1 MLTNYFKIAFRSLW
15 KNKGYTF
22 LNIAGLA
29 IGMACSFLAALWA
42 YDELSYDQFHENYGT
57 IYQINR
63 NSERDGAIVV
73 NPNTPYPLAQALKQT
88 YPDIAHASRVDWD
101 ASRLLTAGEA
111 RIYQQV
117 IFADPDFLT
126 MFTFPLTEGTIATA
140 LVDPRSIVL
149 SQKTAT
155 SLFGKQDPIGKL
167 IRFNNEIDV
176 KVTGVLANAPANSTL
191 QFDCVLPYSLHP
203 VTDEWYKTL
212 TDNWGNNVVKTYIQ
226 LQPNVSAAQATAK
239 LANFLTAKDP
249 TVKQTLMIHAMADW
263 RLRNK
268 FDNGQIVGGLIEYVR
283 IFIGVAGLVLLIACI
298 NFMNLATARSEKRAK
313 EVGIRKA
320 IGSSRTRLIFHFLG
334 ESTMLAFMG
343 FALAVLLVLLLL
355 PWFNTLTD
363 KAIAFPYANPTYW
376 GIGLGISLVTGVAA
390 GLYPAFYLSS
400 FQPVRV
406 LKSAV
411 QIGKNAGVPR
421 QVLVGLQFSISILL
435 IISVLVISRQ
445 LNYTKNRSV
454 GYERNNLIMLDFSEQ
469 LKQKED
475 VLRNELL
482 RSGYVQSVSGT
493 LAPIT
498 EIRNVNGVQYGG
510 DKSAALVTVSSD
522 YDYLK
527 TFGIRLKTGRG
538 FSPDF
543 ATDSSAM
550 LLNESA
556 VKAMNLSKP
565 LDQQV
570 EHWGKTYHV
579 IGVIDDVLMDSPY
592 DNVRP
597 TGIFFDK
604 QHRLFAN
611 IRFREGVNIQEALAG
626 TKKIVESLAPSY
638 PFAYTFVDQEYA
650 KKFASEERIGN
661 LINAFALLTI
671 FISCLGL
678 FGLAAYT
685 AERRTKEIGVR
696 KVLGAN
702 LSSIV
707 LMLSKE
713 YIYLV
718 LAASLIAS
726 PVAWYFLHNW
736 LQNYTYRIEIPWLI
750 FIVSGVAALIVA
762 LLTVSFQSVRAALMN
777 PVKSLRSE

>member
-1 MLTNYFKIAFRSLW
+1 
-15 KNKGYTF
+15 
-22 LNIAGLA
+22 
-29 IGMACSFLAALWA
+29 
-42 YDELSYDQFHENYGT
+42 
-57 IYQINR
+57 
-63 NSERDGAIVV
+63 
-73 NPNTPYPLAQALKQT
+73 
-88 YPDIAHASRVDWD
+88 
-101 ASRLLTAGEA
+101 
-111 RIYQQV
+111 
-117 IFADPDFLT
+117 
-126 MFTFPLTEGTIATA
+126 
-140 LVDPRSIVL
+140 
-149 SQKTAT
+149 
-155 SLFGKQDPIGKL
+155 
-167 IRFNNEIDV
+167 
-176 KVTGVLANAPANSTL
+176 
-191 QFDCVLPYSLHP
+191 
-203 VTDEWYKTL
+203 
-212 TDNWGNNVVKTYIQ
+212 
-226 LQPNVSAAQATAK
+226 
-239 LANFLTAKDP
+239 
-249 TVKQTLMIHAMADW
+249 MIHAMADW

-268 FDNGQIVGGLIEYVR
+268 FDNGQIVGGLIDYVR
-283 IFIGVAGLVLLIACI
+283 IFSWVAGLVLLIACI

-334 ESTMLAFMG
+334 ESTMLALLG
-343 FALAVLLVLLLL
+343 FALAILLVLLLL

-363 KAIAFPYANPTYW
+363 KTIVFPYTNLTYW
-376 GIGLGISLVTGVAA
+376 LIGLSIALLTGVAA

-421 QVLVGLQFSISILL
+421 QLLVGLQFSISILL

-454 GYERNNLIMLDFSEQ
+454 GYERNNLIMLEFSQE

-482 RSGYVQSVSGT
+482 TSGYVRSVSGT
-493 LAPIT
+493 MAPIT
-498 EIRNVNGVQYGG
+498 EIRNMNGVQYGG
-510 DKSAALVTVSSD
+510 DKSAVLVTVSSD

-527 TFGIRLKTGRG
+527 TFGIRLKAGRG

-556 VKAMNLSKP
+556 VKAMNLRKP
-565 LDQQV
+565 LGEQV

-579 IGVIDDVLMDSPY
+579 IGVIDDVLMESPY

-597 TGIFFDK
+597 TGVFFDK
-604 QHRLFAN
+604 EHRSFMN
-611 IRFREGVNIQEALAG
+611 IRFREGMNIQEALVG
-626 TKKIVESLAPSY
+626 TRKIVESLAPSS

-696 KVLGAN
+696 KVLGAD

-707 LMLSKE
+707 LMLSRE
-713 YIYLV
+713 YVYLV
-718 LAASLIAS
+718 LAASFIAS

-736 LQNYTYRIEIPWLI
+736 LQNYTYRIEIPWWI
-750 FIVSGVAALIVA
+750 FIVSGVVALIGR
-762 LLTVSFQSVRAALMN
+762 LIDGEFPEHQS
-777 PVKSLRSE
+777 RSYESGQIITKRINIHLYATELS

>member
-1 MLTNYFKIAFRSLW
+1 MNYFRIAVRSLW

-42 YDELSYDQFHENYGT
+42 YDELTYDQFHENYGT
-57 IYQINR
+57 IYQVNR
-63 NSERDGAIVV
+63 NSERDGRMIVI
-73 NPNTPYPLAQALKQT
+73 PNTPYPLAQALKQT
-88 YPDIAHASRVDWD
+88 YPEIANASRVDWD

-117 IFADPDFLT
+117 VFADPDFLT
-126 MFTFPLTEGTIATA
+126 MFTFPLAEGTITTA
-140 LVDPRSIVL
+140 LADPRSIVL
-149 SQKTAT
+149 SQKTAV
-155 SLFGKQDPIGKL
+155 SLFGREDPMGKL

-176 KVTGVLANAPANSTL
+176 KVTGVLANVPTNSTL
-191 QFDCVLPYSLHP
+191 QFDCILPYSLHA
-203 VTDEWYKTL
+203 VADEWYRTL

-226 LQPNVSAAQATAK
+226 LQPNVTAAQANAK

-249 TVKQTLMIHAMADW
+249 AVKQTLMIHAMADW

-283 IFIGVAGLVLLIACI
+283 IFSWVAGLVLLIACI

-334 ESTMLAFMG
+334 ESTMLALLG

-363 KAIAFPYANPTYW
+363 KTIVFPYTNLTYW
-376 GIGLGISLVTGVAA
+376 LIGLSIALLTGVAA

-400 FQPVRV
+400 FQPVRM

-421 QVLVGLQFSISILL
+421 QLLVGLQFSISILL

-454 GYERNNLIMLDFSEQ
+454 GYERNNLIMLEFSQE

-482 RSGYVQSVSGT
+482 TSGYVRSVSGT
-493 LAPIT
+493 MAPIT
-498 EIRNVNGVQYGG
+498 EIRNMNGVQYGG
-510 DKSAALVTVSSD
+510 DKSAVLVTVSSD

-527 TFGIRLKTGRG
+527 TFGIRLKAGRG

-556 VKAMNLSKP
+556 VKAMNLRKP
-565 LDQQV
+565 LGEQV

-579 IGVIDDVLMDSPY
+579 IGVIDDVLMESPY

-604 QHRLFAN
+604 EHRSFMN

-626 TKKIVESLAPSY
+626 TRKIVESLAPSS

-696 KVLGAN
+696 KVLGAD

-707 LMLSKE
+707 LMLSRE
-713 YIYLV
+713 YVYLV
-718 LAASLIAS
+718 LAASFIAS

-736 LQNYTYRIEIPWLI
+736 LQNYTYRIEIPWWI
-750 FIVSGVAALIVA
+750 FIVSGLVALVVA
-762 LLTVSFQSVRAALMN
+762 LLTVSFQSIKAALMN